1 MTAATFR
8 LELTALEGIVKEEEK
23 DDDKVL
29 LRDEENADFFTGVE
43 LEVVVDPVWSEEVVD
58 IVFDVSP
65 MSAGAEEADDRRVDA
80 AGGSAGTAFD
90 EGGDSGILVLFLV
103 L

>member
-1 MTAATFR
+1 MTAATFC
-8 LELTALEGIVKEEEK
+8 LELTALEGTVKED

-43 LEVVVDPVWSEEVVD
+43 LEVVVDPVWSKEVVD

-65 MSAGAEEADDRRVDA
+65 MSVGAEEADDRRVDVVE
-80 AGGSAGTAFD
+80 GTAGTAFT